1 MIYIYIH
8 ILFCWN
14 FSSAFFVSKK
24 INHKL
29 RAGKCKIHDGILNF
43 LTLYFLVN
51 KMNEWEFQKKN
62 LSFVILFLIQFLLN
76 LAKLCWKQIYK
87 LSIFF
92 AIKWCRH
99 FFFMFQQKIRLLYVM
114 KVFFEA
120 KITCFLEN
128 GEIIDSYNS
137 PFSGPWLMI
146 YSYNIFPS
154 GIRTVIVNTHM

>member
-8 ILFCWN
+8 IFFWN

-43 LTLYFLVN
+43 SLFISLLIRWMSGNF
-51 KMNEWEFQKKN
+51 KKKN

-128 GEIIDSYNS
+128 GGNN
-137 PFSGPWLMI
+137 W
-146 YSYNIFPS
+146 
-154 GIRTVIVNTHM
+154 